1 MGTSSGDKRNPGG
14 VWLETFPY
22 GAQEANAKTT
32 TKRKRVTH
40 NYNTPQPEAEQETL
54 RFSWVA
60 LL

>member
-14 VWLETFPY
+14 VWLETFAY

-40 NYNTPQPEAEQETL
+40 Y
-54 RFSWVA
+54 
-60 LL
+60 